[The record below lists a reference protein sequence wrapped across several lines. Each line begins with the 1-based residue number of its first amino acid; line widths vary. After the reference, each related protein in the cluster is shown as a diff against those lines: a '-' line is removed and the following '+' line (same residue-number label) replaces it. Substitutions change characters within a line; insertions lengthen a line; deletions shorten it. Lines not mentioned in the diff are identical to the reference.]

1 MVWNLTV
8 RRNASRSRLSS
19 TSAAAPLQRA
29 KRTTVAAGGAIAL
42 LLGSVVV
49 AAPAV
54 ASGSGGSGGAMTDRT
69 FQNFSAS
76 NGLSSQYHIYAANLS
91 TAAPLCVV
99 FQFHGDG
106 AYEFKNPA
114 SSYSLGGSVGIV
126 AKSRERGCLTVS
138 VLSPDKAGSITWWE
152 NGAANA
158 LFFRDLMAKIR
169 SEYNTDSQRVWLV
182 GYSGGAQFI
191 TQFYLPS
198 YSSTID
204 GGGSVVFGGGGVPRV
219 SSQPFAPGMVSGFH
233 MHWFTGA
240 VDDGSNGSYNA
251 LRDAKAGEASYLA
264 KGFATSHEYPAN
276 TGHGLSGRF
285 GAVVAQQLALYD
297 RATSNPTPPVNPAP
311 TTPAPTTPAPT
322 NPAPT
327 NPTAP
332 PAGWAASVAPART
345 GATLSVNVPAG
356 TSRTTFRVSASP
368 LSTQTGFYLY
378 TTRTGPITLSLQ
390 SSLSP
395 NRLYYYQV
403 ESGTNRTVQA
413 SGTFTTQP

>member
-1 MVWNLTV
+1 MVWNVTV
-8 RRNASRSRLSS
+8 RRSASRSRSSS
-19 TSAAAPLQRA
+19 TNAAATLRLVRRA
-29 KRTTVAAGGAIAL
+29 TVAASGAIAL

-49 AAPAV
+49 AGPAV

-91 TAAPLCVV
+91 TAAPLCAV

-114 SSYSLGGSVGIV
+114 SSYSLGGSSGIV
-126 AKSRERGCLTVS
+126 AKSRDRGCMTVS

-158 LFFRDLMAKIR
+158 LFFRDLMAKVR
-169 SEYNTDSQRVWLV
+169 SDYNIDSQRVWLV
-182 GYSGGAQFI
+182 GYSGGAQFV
-191 TQFYLPS
+191 TQFYLPL

-204 GGGSVVFGGGGVPRV
+204 GGGSVVFGGGGVARV
-219 SSQPFAPGMVSGFH
+219 SSRPFASGMVSGFH

-240 VDDGSNGSYNA
+240 VDDGSNGTYNA

-297 RATSNPTPPVNPAP
+297 RASSSPTPPVKTAP
-311 TTPAPTTPAPT
+311 TTPAPTAPAPT
-322 NPAPT
+322 TPT

-332 PAGWAASVAPART
+332 PAGWAASVAPARI

-356 TSRTTFRVSASP
+356 TPRTTFRVSASP
-368 LSTQTGFYLY
+368 FGTQTGFYLY

-390 SSLSP
+390 SSLAP

-403 ESGTNRTVQA
+403 ESGTNRTVMA
-413 SGTFTTQP
+413 SGTFTTKP